1 MQLSLRYQS
10 LDLACRGLT
19 ASVFLRVPMLKQFV
33 HLLDRTQ
40 SFFDMPVP
48 TLLWDSGLRCRP

>member
-19 ASVFLRVPMLKQFV
+19 ASVFAG
-33 HLLDRTQ
+33 LDAETVRA
-40 SFFDMPVP
+40 SA
-48 TLLWDSGLRCRP
+48 R

>member
-1 MQLSLRYQS
+1 
-10 LDLACRGLT
+10 
-19 ASVFLRVPMLKQFV
+19 MLKQFV

-48 TLLWDSGLRCRP
+48 TLLWTAAYAVGLKKALKNDLSCQDVVKNQLIIFRLNLL